1 MNNLDKQLNL
11 HNIEKKLDTIIRDE
25 KKSDYEKKIY
35 IESDIIIPLLD
46 ELDAL
51 KEKLKKAEK
60 EVSDAGWE
68 REAAREQAWLERGD
82 DGCDWMRMP

>member
-1 MNNLDKQLNL
+1 MNNLDKQLTYY
-11 HNIEKKLDTIIRDE
+11 NIEKKLDKIVRDSQL
-25 KKSDYEKKIY
+25 SDYEKKLH
-35 IESDIIIPLLD
+35 IEADIIIPLLD

-68 REAAREQAWLERGD
+68 REAAHAD
-82 DGCDWMRMP
+82 DWRKPVEMGQL